1 MKKWGKSLA
10 ALAVLAVLFSFGALR
25 NSAQSSSTDQ
35 NLLTP
40 APVKTQPQ
48 SKSNQQP
55 PTNVQD
61 KKVETKQLAVTQQI
75 PFQALTQN
83 DNTLPKGVSKIATQ
97 GVNGT
102 KLITYKVT
110 YIEGLETA
118 REKLSEVVSTQPIDQ
133 ITKVGTHEAELHA
146 DSNSPAGA
154 TALCADGI
162 LSYAQNH
169 QGACSRHGGVSIWYQ

>member
-1 MKKWGKSLA
+1 MKKWGKSIA
-10 ALAVLAVLFSFGALR
+10 ALAILVVLFSFGALR
-25 NSAQSSSTDQ
+25 NSTQSSSTHQ
-35 NLLTP
+35 NHLTP
-40 APVKTQPQ
+40 APVKTQTQ
-48 SKSNQQP
+48 SKSKQQP
-55 PTNVQD
+55 PTNIQD

-75 PFQALTQN
+75 PFQSVNQN
-83 DNTLPKGVSKIATQ
+83 DNTLPKGVSRIAAK
-97 GVNGT
+97 GANGA

-118 REKLSEVVSTQPIDQ
+118 REKLSEVVTTQPIDQ
-133 ITKVGTHEAELHA
+133 VTKVGTHEAELHA

-169 QGACSRHGGVSIWYQ
+169 QWACLRHGGVTIWYQ